1 MPPTTLP
8 AHRFPPLSP
17 IPPSSRPEGLAGD
30 EVTSPLKPHPA
41 STPSLGIRKYDRGIS
56 SPRAGAARVVAG
68 LPLCLSLSWES
79 PGPGRNQ
86 NLPQSPQE
94 EEQNLD
100 ILYHWLGWKVTGV
113 QYLSGKPE
121 SSLEGQRPFQQEPLS
136 WHQRPGSNSHL

>member
-30 EVTSPLKPHPA
+30 EVTSPPKPHPA
-41 STPSLGIRKYDRGIS
+41 STPSLGIRKYDRGTS
-56 SPRAGAARVVAG
+56 SPGAGAARVVAG
-68 LPLCLSLSWES
+68 LLLCLSLSWES
-79 PGPGRNQ
+79 PGPGRNH

-100 ILYHWLGWKVTGV
+100 ILYHWLGWKVMGCPMPLREARVISGRSETFSTGT
-113 QYLSGKPE
+113 LE
-121 SSLEGQRPFQQEPLS
+121 SASKA
-136 WHQRPGSNSHL
+136 